1 MRPCTSLLLVC
12 GLTAASA
19 LRGTAQQSQNAPPD
33 MAWRLRLAA
42 FKSLQAGSTIR
53 VSVREIGLRT
63 GKVLATG
70 DSALTLDGAG
80 PVAYARI
87 DSVWIR
93 RDHATTGFLI
103 GSVVGAL
110 ASIAVV
116 SGHHCGDLGQV
127 TSCIASATF
136 EGLGITLAGGLV
148 GALVGSAAPSWKPR
162 YP

>member
-1 MRPCTSLLLVC
+1 MPSYASLLFAC
-12 GLTAASA
+12 GLTVAGA
-19 LRGTAQQSQNAPPD
+19 LPGTAQQSQNVSPD
-33 MAWRLRLAA
+33 MAWRLRVAA

-53 VSVREIGLRT
+53 VSAREIGLRT

-70 DSALTLDGAG
+70 DSALTLEG
-80 PVAYARI
+80 PGRLAYAGI

-116 SGHHCGDLGQV
+116 SGQRCGDLSQMN
-127 TSCIASATF
+127 SCITNATF
-136 EGLGITLAGGLV
+136 AGLGITLAGGLV
-148 GALVGSAAPSWKPR
+148 GALVGAASPSWKPR